1 MGFLDS
7 LGAFGIGAVT
17 YIVPFLFVLT
27 IVVFFHELGH
37 FLVAR
42 WCGVKIDTFSIGF
55 GPEIGGFYDKHGTRW
70 RLSWIPLGG
79 YVKFHGDDSVASSA
93 DSNALSDM
101 GEEEKRQSFHFKSI
115 SQRSAIVAAG
125 PIANFIL
132 AIAIF
137 ATIFAVVGKFVT
149 PPRVDVITAD
159 SVAETAGFEPG
170 DVVLSISGT
179 PIESFSD
186 MQRIVSVNPGV
197 PLDFVVDRGGAQ
209 VTLTASPELREV
221 TDRFGNTH
229 RIGLLGIQRTAQA
242 DEVSQVR
249 YSPPAAVWEGTKETW
264 FVIERTVSYLVG
276 IVAGREAAD
285 QLGGPIRIAEMS
297 GEVAKLGFLALMN
310 LTAVLSISIGF
321 LNLIPIPMLDG
332 GHLLFYGIEAV
343 RGRPLS
349 ERAMDIGFRVG
360 LALVLMLML
369 FATWNDIV
377 SIASRS

>member
-1 MGFLDS
+1 MGFFDT
-7 LGAFGIGAVT
+7 LGAFWGGALT
-17 YIVPFLFVLT
+17 YLVPFLFVLT

-93 DSNALSDM
+93 DAEALAGLS
-101 GEEEKRQSFHFKSI
+101 EEEKRTSFHFKPLI
-115 SQRSAIVAAG
+115 QRSAIVAAG
-125 PIANFIL
+125 PFANFIL

-137 ATIFAVVGKFVT
+137 ATIFVTVGKFVT
-149 PPRVDVITAD
+149 PPKVD
-159 SVAETAGFEPG
+159 SVSPDSAAAAAGFEPG
-170 DVVLSISGT
+170 DTVLSISGQ

-197 PLDFVVDRGGAQ
+197 PLDFVVNRGGEQ
-209 VTLTASPELREV
+209 IDLTATPELREM

-229 RIGLLGIQRTAQA
+229 RIGLLGIQRSAQP
-242 DEVSQVR
+242 DEISQVR
-249 YSPPAAVWEGTKETW
+249 YSVPGAVWEGTKETW
-264 FVIERTVSYLVG
+264 FVIDRTVSYLVG
-276 IVAGREAAD
+276 VIVGREAAN

-377 SIASRS
+377 NIASRS

>member
-1 MGFLDS
+1 MGFLET
-7 LGAFGIGAVT
+7 LGTFGGGAISYVL
-17 YIVPFLFVLT
+17 PFLFVLT

-42 WCGVKIDTFSIGF
+42 WCGVKIETFSIGF

-79 YVKFHGDDSVASSA
+79 YVKFFGDDSVASSA
-93 DSNALSDM
+93 NSEALAEM
-101 GEEEKRQSFHFKSI
+101 TEEERRGSFHFKSI
-115 SQRSAIVAAG
+115 GQRSAIVAAG

-137 ATIFAVVGKFVT
+137 TAVYATVGKFVT
-149 PPRVDVITAD
+149 PPQVDA
-159 SVAETAGFEPG
+159 VAPESAAAIAGFEPG
-170 DVVLSISGT
+170 DKIVSISGD

-186 MQRIVSVNPGV
+186 MQRIVSVSPGI
-197 PLDFVVDRGGAQ
+197 PLEFEVDRGGEK
-209 VTLTASPELREV
+209 VKLTATPELREV
-221 TDRFGNTH
+221 EDRFGNKH
-229 RIGLLGIQRTAQA
+229 RIGLLGIQRSAQP
-242 DEVSQVR
+242 DEIVQVR
-249 YSPPAAVWEGTKETW
+249 YSVPVAVWEGTKETW
-264 FVIERTVSYLVG
+264 FVIDRTVNYLVG
-276 IVAGREAAD
+276 IIVGRESAD
-285 QLGGPIRIAEMS
+285 QLSGPIRIAEMS
-297 GEVAKLGFLALMN
+297 GQVAKLGFLALMN

-349 ERAMDIGFRVG
+349 ERAIDIGFRLG
-360 LALVLMLML
+360 LAMVLMLML

-377 SIASRS
+377 NIAGRL

>member
-1 MGFLDS
+1 MSFLDS
-7 LGAFGIGAVT
+7 LSAFGIGT
-17 YIVPFLFVLT
+17 ISYLVPFLFVLT

-70 RLSWIPLGG
+70 RLSWVPLGG

-93 DSNALSDM
+93 DSGALAEMS
-101 GEEEKRQSFHFKSI
+101 EEEKRVSFHFKSI

-137 ATIFAVVGKFVT
+137 AAIFATVGKFVT
-149 PPRVDVITAD
+149 PPRADVVTAD
-159 SVAETAGFEPG
+159 SVAEKAGFESG
-170 DVVLSISGT
+170 DLVLSISGKE
-179 PIESFSD
+179 IDSFSD

-197 PLDFVVDRGGAQ
+197 PLDFVVDRGG
-209 VTLTASPELREV
+209 VEVSLTAAPELREV

-276 IVAGREAAD
+276 IVAGREDAD

-297 GEVAKLGFLALMN
+297 GQVAKLGFLALMN

-377 SIASRS
+377 NIASRS

>member
-1 MGFLDS
+1 MSFLDTI
-7 LGAFGIGAVT
+7 GAFGGGVVT
-17 YIVPFLFVLT
+17 YLLPFLFVLT

-55 GPEIGGFYDKHGTRW
+55 GPEITGFYDGHGTRW

-93 DSNALSDM
+93 DAEALTQLS
-101 GEEEKRQSFHFKSI
+101 EEERKTSFHFKSI
-115 SQRSAIVAAG
+115 SQRAAIVAAG
-125 PIANFIL
+125 PVANFIL

-137 ATIFAVVGKFVT
+137 AVIFATIGKFVT
-149 PPRVDVITAD
+149 PPKVDAVAPD
-159 SVAETAGFEPG
+159 SAAAAAGFEPG
-170 DVVLSISGT
+170 DIVLSISGE
-179 PIESFSD
+179 PIDSFAD
-186 MQRIVSVNPGV
+186 MQRIVSISPGM
-197 PLDFVVDRGGAQ
+197 PLKFEVDRGGARIE
-209 VTLTASPELREV
+209 LTATPELREV
-221 TDRFGNTH
+221 TDRFGSTH
-229 RIGLLGIQRTAQA
+229 RIGLLGIQRSAQP
-242 DEVSQVR
+242 DEISQVR
-249 YSPPAAVWEGTKETW
+249 YSIPGAVWEGTKETW
-264 FVIERTVSYLVG
+264 FVVQRTVSYLVG
-276 IVAGREAAD
+276 VIAGREAAD

-310 LTAVLSISIGF
+310 LTAILSISIGF

-349 ERAMDIGFRVG
+349 DRAMDIGFRVG